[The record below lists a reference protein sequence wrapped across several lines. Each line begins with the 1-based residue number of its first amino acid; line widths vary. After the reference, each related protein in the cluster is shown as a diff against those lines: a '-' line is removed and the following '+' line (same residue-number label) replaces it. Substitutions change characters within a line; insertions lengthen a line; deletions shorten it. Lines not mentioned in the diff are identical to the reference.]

1 MSKDPFQILIIQ
13 TKYLSATKGVHLTIS
28 IKRHLRENELST
40 AANDHGS
47 SHAQICEAQ
56 HIPA

>member
-13 TKYLSATKGVHLTIS
+13 TKYLSATKGIHLTIS
-28 IKRHLRENELST
+28 IKRHLRENQLST

-47 SHAQICEAQ
+47 PHAQICETQLIA
-56 HIPA
+56 A